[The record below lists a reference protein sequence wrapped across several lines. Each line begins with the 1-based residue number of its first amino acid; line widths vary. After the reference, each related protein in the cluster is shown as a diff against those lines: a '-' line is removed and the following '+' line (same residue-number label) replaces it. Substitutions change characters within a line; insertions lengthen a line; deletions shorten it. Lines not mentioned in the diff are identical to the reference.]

1 MRYLE
6 SPVFSTGGVEKIET
20 KTTIEKISSHFQ
32 EIEII
37 DTPKF
42 GKCLVIDGLVQ
53 TGETDHELY
62 DRTILKLL
70 SKEDKQVFILGG
82 GDGYV
87 AEMGLKINPNARFTV
102 VELDIDVVKACE
114 KHLGQKVFYHPNVKL
129 MAGDALHFLK
139 VHEELDFPKVDGLVC
154 DLTDNPVGG
163 RENEEQFRGFYENIL
178 LLASKIIRPG
188 GWISVQAGASK
199 VTGEY
204 LNAVEILEKIMK
216 QHFAEVTRED
226 VMIPS
231 YSESEAFLYG
241 KNKS

>member
-1 MRYLE
+1 MEHLE
-6 SPVFSTGGVEKIET
+6 SPVFSTGEVEKIEI
-20 KTTIEKISSHFQ
+20 KTTIEKIKSHFQ

-37 DTPKF
+37 NTPKF

-62 DRTILKLL
+62 DQAILKLL
-70 SKEDKQVFILGG
+70 SKKDEQIFILGG

-87 AEMGLKINPNARFTV
+87 AEMGLKINPDVRITV

-114 KHLGQKVFYHPNVKL
+114 KHLGQKVFYHPSVKL
-129 MAGDALHFLK
+129 MAGDAFHFLK
-139 VHEELDFPKVDGLVC
+139 VHDELEHPKVDGIVC

-163 RENEEQFRGFYENIL
+163 RETEEQFRNFYENVFS
-178 LLASKIIRPG
+178 LAKKIIRPG

-199 VTGEY
+199 VTGNY
-204 LNAVEILEKIMK
+204 LNAVEILEKLMRER
-216 QHFAEVTRED
+216 FFEVSRED
-226 VMIPS
+226 VLIPS

-241 KNKS
+241 RNK